1 MKFKEVTK
9 DDLDHFWAK
18 SLGGREED
26 LNFNESK
33 IVVRQEKTD
42 YNQNRDEGEIDI
54 FQQNNRRIISC
65 SAEIEDKLRKH
76 EAELLEVDITEKSIE
91 NIGLKVS
98 ELLGPAFLSFT
109 TKRSFDRAE
118 SSNCGE
124 LTQED
129 AEDLEKLKQ
138 ESDKEE
144 IENSIGESKIG
155 NQPLFGKFNDEELV
169 AVSSYAVWDQVIGFP
184 DVFVKKEFR
193 GNGYGKQVVSAST
206 EAIIENDLIPV
217 YRTLEKWSSS
227 VGLAKS
233 LGYTKY
239 ATTYLIKLRE

>member
-1 MKFKEVTK
+1 MSE
-9 DDLDHFWAK
+9 LDRFWGK
-18 SLGGREED
+18 SLGCREED

-33 IVVRQEKTD
+33 IVIRTEETD
-42 YNQNRDEGEIDI
+42 YNKDRTEEEIDI
-54 FQQNNRRIISC
+54 FQRNGNRIVSC
-65 SAEIEDKLRKH
+65 STEVEDKLRKH
-76 EAELLEVDITEKSIE
+76 ESELLEVDITEKKIE

-98 ELLGPAFLSFT
+98 QLLGPAFLSFT

-118 SSNCGE
+118 SSNCRE
-124 LTQED
+124 LKRPD

-155 NQPLFGKFNDEELV
+155 NQPLFGKFNDNELV
-169 AVSSYAVWDQVIGFP
+169 AVSSYEVWDQVIGFP
-184 DVFVKKEFR
+184 DVFVKKGFR